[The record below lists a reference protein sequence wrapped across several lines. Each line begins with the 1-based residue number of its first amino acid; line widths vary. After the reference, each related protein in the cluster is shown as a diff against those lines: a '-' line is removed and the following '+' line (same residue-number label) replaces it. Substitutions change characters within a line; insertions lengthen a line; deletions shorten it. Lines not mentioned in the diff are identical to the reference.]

1 MSITQDDVGRVL
13 DTYGE
18 MYVKDDAIV
27 KSEMPL
33 VDFANHFYELG
44 RQKQRESD
52 AGICVHESEG
62 GLNDGDKS
70 WAECGE
76 YCAEAIRNNTGELK

>member
-44 RQKQRESD
+44 RKMQRESD
-52 AGICVHESEG
+52 AK
-62 GLNDGDKS
+62 LARLQGD
-70 WAECGE
+70 
-76 YCAEAIRNNTGELK
+76 AEAIRNNTGDLT